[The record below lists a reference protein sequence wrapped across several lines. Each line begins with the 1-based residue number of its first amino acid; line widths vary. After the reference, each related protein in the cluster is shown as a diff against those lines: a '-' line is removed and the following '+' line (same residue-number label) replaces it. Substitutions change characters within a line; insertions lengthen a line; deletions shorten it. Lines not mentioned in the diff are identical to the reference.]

1 MINLAM
7 MRKES
12 ARVKLNMIYDLRSF
26 CCLPS
31 CQGEEDSLRP
41 GEMTCVF
48 GEKNYSCRVSRLLT
62 YVKQE

>member
-31 CQGEEDSLRP
+31 C
-41 GEMTCVF
+41 
-48 GEKNYSCRVSRLLT
+48 
-62 YVKQE
+62 